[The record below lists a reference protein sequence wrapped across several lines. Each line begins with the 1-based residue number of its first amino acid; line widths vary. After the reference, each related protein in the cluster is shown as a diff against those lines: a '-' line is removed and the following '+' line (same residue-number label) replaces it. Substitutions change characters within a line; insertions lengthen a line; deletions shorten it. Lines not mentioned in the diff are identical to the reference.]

1 MTPRRFTLQWF
12 AQKATM
18 MLITVAFVI
27 VFIGAQMLI
36 GPVS

>member
-1 MTPRRFTLQWF
+1 MTPRRFSLQWF
-12 AQKATM
+12 VQKATM

-27 VFIGAQMLI
+27 LFLGAQMII

>member
-1 MTPRRFTLQWF
+1 MTPRRSRLQWF

-18 MLITVAFVI
+18 MLITVAFI
-27 VFIGAQMLI
+27 VVFLGAQMLI